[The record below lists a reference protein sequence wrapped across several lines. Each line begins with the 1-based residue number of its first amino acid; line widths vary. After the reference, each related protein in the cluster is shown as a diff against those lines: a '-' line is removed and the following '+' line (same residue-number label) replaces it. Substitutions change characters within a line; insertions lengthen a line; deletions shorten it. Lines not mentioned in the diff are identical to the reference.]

1 MSLGTQA
8 EDAGSWAPP
17 RPTEAE
23 SQGDGAGIYIST
35 KASDESYTASNVRT
49 TDVWD
54 AGRISGRLGTL
65 RSEMALNATWRLDLV
80 LRAKGS

>member
-1 MSLGTQA
+1 MSPGTQA
-8 EDAGSWAPP
+8 EDAGSWAQP

-35 KASDESYTASNVRT
+35 KASDVSYTASNVRT

-54 AGRISGRLGTL
+54 AGRI
-65 RSEMALNATWRLDLV
+65 
-80 LRAKGS
+80 